1 MERKAYVGFVLPS
14 VVVMTV
20 LMVVPFVTTVW
31 LSLTDLN
38 LRDLDSA
45 PFIGFDNYTEIFGDD
60 RFRSAL
66 KFTLIFVAFIVPAQ
80 LVMGLGVAL
89 LLDRVSRGRGIYIA
103 IFLLP
108 FVATPVVGTLAF
120 ENLFSRGGLLAYVI
134 EKITGEQFVI
144 SAGNVN
150 YLILV
155 QALWYTMPFVMITLF
170 AGLQTLPQERL
181 EAAQV
186 DGARFWRTLWHVTL
200 PHLRKLIIFIV
211 IIAIMD
217 AYRVFDSVYVFA
229 GNRFTES
236 HTLAVYNYSVA
247 LDSKIG
253 RLGKGNAVAI
263 LMVLGIF
270 IVLLPFLVKSY
281 KEQVAERR

>member
-1 MERKAYVGFVLPS
+1 MERRTYLGFVMPS

-20 LMVVPFVTTVW
+20 LMVIPFVTTVW

-45 PFIGFDNYTEIFGDD
+45 PFIGFDNYTEIFKDS
-60 RFRSAL
+60 RFHSAL
-66 KFTLIFVAFIVPAQ
+66 RFTLIFVAVIVPAQ
-80 LVMGLGVAL
+80 LVLGLGVAL
-89 LLDRVSRGRGIYIA
+89 LLDRVTRGRGVYMA

-120 ENLFSRGGLLAYVI
+120 ENLFSRGGLLAYMV
-134 EKITGEQFVI
+134 EKITGEAFVI
-144 SAGNVN
+144 SPSNVN

-170 AGLQTLPQERL
+170 AGLQTLPQERV
-181 EAAQV
+181 EAAQM

-200 PHLRKLIIFIV
+200 PHLRKLITFV
-211 IIAIMD
+211 TIIAIMD

-229 GNRFTES
+229 GNRFTDS
-236 HTLAVYNYSVA
+236 HSLSVYNYSVA

-253 RLGKGNAVAI
+253 RLGKGNAIAI
-263 LMVLGIF
+263 LTVLGIF
-270 IVLLPFLVKSY
+270 VVLLPFLVKSY
-281 KEQVAERR
+281 KEQLEERR